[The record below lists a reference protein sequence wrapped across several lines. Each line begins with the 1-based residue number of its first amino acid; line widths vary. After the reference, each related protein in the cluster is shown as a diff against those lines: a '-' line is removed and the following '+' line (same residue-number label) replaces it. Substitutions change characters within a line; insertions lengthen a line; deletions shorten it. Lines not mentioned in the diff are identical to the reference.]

1 MKLRLVEVPLIGLR
15 TSSSVSR
22 FRSAAGSTSAQ
33 PQASRMTPGRMT
45 SLMRA
50 VISTAPL
57 GVSMRTRAPSSIP

>member
-22 FRSAAGSTSAQ
+22 FRSAAGSTSPQ
-33 PQASRMTPGRMT
+33 PQASRIMPGRIT

-50 VISTAPL
+50 IISTAPF
-57 GVSMRTRAPSSIP
+57 GVSMRTRMPSLIA